1 MSCCL
6 TLTSFEYLAITG
18 SHRENIKSPINLEI
32 DLDPEDSQLMHLNF
46 LESLS
51 TSK

>member
-1 MSCCL
+1 MSRCL

-32 DLDPEDSQLMHLNF
+32 YIDPEDSQLMHLNF
-46 LESLS
+46 SESLS

>member
-1 MSCCL
+1 MSPRL
-6 TLTSFEYLAITG
+6 TLASFEYLVTTG
-18 SHRENIKSPINLEI
+18 SHRENTKSPVDLEI

-46 LESLS
+46 SESLS